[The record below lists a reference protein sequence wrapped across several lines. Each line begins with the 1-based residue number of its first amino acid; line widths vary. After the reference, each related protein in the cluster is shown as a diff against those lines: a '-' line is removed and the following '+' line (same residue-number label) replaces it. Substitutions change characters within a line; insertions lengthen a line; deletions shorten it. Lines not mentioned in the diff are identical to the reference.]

1 MKVIGISRGSQYSP
15 NHVGNDA
22 AIFRKVMER
31 LCHLGCE
38 VDVYSETELKTIAEA
53 EADIVVSMARD
64 GQTLKM
70 LHVFEQKGIPVVN
83 SPCGVENCV
92 RRPMTEILLHQ
103 GIPHPRSWV
112 LSFPLYSDLSQL
124 SYPCWIKRG
133 DSHAMVKEDVCYVS
147 TNDEAVEVLADF
159 QNRSIPTAV
168 INEHL
173 RGDLV
178 KFYGVSDTD
187 FFYWFYPSP
196 SSHSKFG
203 LEEINGLA
211 KGIAFSVDALKDC
224 ANKAAEALHVPV
236 YGGDAIVLSDGTVKL
251 IDFNDWPSF
260 APCRDEAGN
269 AIADYVM
276 KLLRVGK

>member
-22 AIFRKVMER
+22 AIFRKVMEE
-31 LCHLGCE
+31 LCNFGCE
-38 VDVYSETELKTIAEA
+38 VVVYSETELGTIAEA

-64 GQTLKM
+64 DQTLNV
-70 LHVFEQKGIPVVN
+70 LHAFEQKGIPVVN
-83 SPCGVENCV
+83 SPYGVENCV
-92 RRPMTEILLHQ
+92 RRPMTEILLNQ
-103 GIPHPRSWV
+103 AIPHPRSWV
-112 LSFPLYSDLSQL
+112 LSLPLCSDLSQL

-133 DSHAMVKEDVCYVS
+133 DSHAMVKEDVCYV
-147 TNDEAVEVLADF
+147 TTCDEAAEVLADF

-173 RGDLV
+173 QGDLV
-178 KFYGVSDTD
+178 KFYGVSNTD
-187 FFYWFYPSP
+187 FFYWFYPSS

-203 LEEINGLA
+203 LEKINGLA
-211 KGIAFSVDALKDC
+211 KGIPFAVDALKDC

-236 YGGDAIVLSDGTVKL
+236 YGGDAIVLSDGMVKL

-260 APCRDEAGN
+260 APCRDEAGH

-276 KLLRVGK
+276 KLLSKSK